1 MTLTGKAALVTGGAA
16 RLGRAL
22 ALGLAGRGADVAI
35 TYRSSEHEA
44 QTVLTE
50 LRKAGV
56 RGAAVRCD
64 QASEADVRAAVRW
77 VVGEFRRL
85 DVLVNSAAIF
95 EKTPFESLDAA
106 AWDRHLAIN
115 LRGPFLFALHAAPHL
130 RADGGGKI
138 VNLADIAG
146 FRPWKGYLPYSISK
160 AGAIALTQA
169 LARELAPDVQVN
181 ANAPGAVL
189 WPEEYTAEQREA
201 ALARVPL
208 ARSGSPDDVVA
219 TLLYL
224 LEGSDYVTGTV
235 IPVDGGRLLG

>member
-181 ANAPGAVL
+181 AIAPGAVL